1 MDSIL
6 RYTEDDID
14 IFEIDGFFQM
24 KVKRY
29 RHDVIRELVAQTVLN
44 ASLLPKLDYHPQ
56 FVSTVIKS
64 DEPIFFNIQYIN
76 ENDDIP
82 ILIDIREVSVDE
94 YLDAIIDNKYFKE
107 I

>member
-1 MDSIL
+1 
-6 RYTEDDID
+6 
-14 IFEIDGFFQM
+14 
-24 KVKRY
+24 
-29 RHDVIRELVAQTVLN
+29 
-44 ASLLPKLDYHPQ
+44 
-56 FVSTVIKS
+56 VSTVIKS

-107 I
+107 IE